1 MNLKVTSIARIS
13 VLTLGMVCI
22 LISCGG
28 GGGGTAT
35 APVPTPTPAPTPPI
49 TPSPPAVPSTST
61 AKSLALIVGT
71 ADTPGSK
78 DGALLDASFNGPR
91 SLSIAA
97 DGTVFVADGCASG
110 WSRHALYRK
119 ISPAGQ
125 VTTFAGTTSYLNVG
139 HPTSNSAYSVG
150 TTDQFNGDCPAGIV
164 ALSDGTLYAS
174 GASAVVEKVTPQGQI
189 STVVGSWGQ
198 KGAVDGSGATARLTG
213 GQVTVDTQGN
223 LYIADVGNHVIRKM
237 DASGNLSTYAG
248 QLGTIGATDGT
259 LQAARFW
266 YPSSLKFDKNSG
278 NLFVGDGNG
287 IRVISNGAVSTLVD
301 RPTVAQAFGFQP
313 PIAAN
318 IFLPLDGI
326 DVAADGRIAVT
337 YANQRRAL
345 IYRGNTLEV
354 TLGNGDTDDVDGP
367 PGAAK
372 FFFPSSAAFLPNG
385 DLLISD
391 IGNNNIKKYSATT
404 NTVSL
409 WAGKRNYFAPQDGTG
424 STAKLFN
431 PFNMV
436 QSPSGDIWFSQER
449 ANIRKLDANGALSTV
464 STVPNSD
471 AIVLKVNSDGSFV
484 AASQSQKEL
493 RLYSPNGNL
502 QSTLATQVDIP
513 WPLFPAANAA
523 GDIFFT
529 GSVGQTVV
537 IKKYSNG
544 VVSEFA
550 TVTGGYAL
558 GLTITE
564 AGDLIV
570 ANHAGLSKVSPT
582 GAVSMLV
589 SDGPRG
595 ILTDGAVGTVSLGIY
610 WGFNASPVIGR
621 DGAIY
626 IVSHV
631 DSVIRRIYN
640 GRVEKVV
647 GTQWINETT
656 LGQGPGA
663 IYDARAIKYDAKTN
677 SLIIMSGNAILRAQL
692 P

>member
-1 MNLKVTSIARIS
+1 MRLLANSRQS
-13 VLTLGMVCI
+13 VFNVAAVALVLGLTA
-22 LISCGG
+22 CGG
-28 GGGGTAT
+28 GGGGGTTAPVAT
-35 APVPTPTPAPTPPI
+35 PAPVPTPTPAPV
-49 TPSPPAVPSTST
+49 VPTST
-61 AKSLALIVGT
+61 AKSLSLIVGT
-71 ADTPGSK
+71 ADSPGSK

-97 DGTVFVADGCASG
+97 DGTIFVADGCASG

-223 LYIADVGNHVIRKM
+223 AYIADEVNHVIRKM
-237 DASGNLSTYAG
+237 DSAGNLSTYAG
-248 QLGTIGATDGT
+248 QMGTIGTSDGA
-259 LQAARFW
+259 LQTARFW
-266 YPSSLKFDKNSG
+266 NPRSLKFDKSSG
-278 NLFVGDGNG
+278 KLFVGDGNG
-287 IRVISNGAVSTLVD
+287 IRVISNEVVSTLVD
-301 RPTVAQAFGFQP
+301 RPNIAQAFGFGL
-313 PIAAN
+313 PIGADV
-318 IFLPLDGI
+318 FLPLDGI
-326 DVAADGRIAVT
+326 DIATDGRIAVT

-345 IYRGNTLEV
+345 IYRGGTLMA
-354 TLGNGDTDDVDGP
+354 TLGTGGTDDVDGQP
-367 PGAAK
+367 DVAK
-372 FFFPSSAAFLPNG
+372 FYFPSGVAFLPNG

-424 STAKLFN
+424 SSAKLSN

-436 QSPSGDIWFSQER
+436 QSPSGDIWFSQNEV
-449 ANIRKLDANGALSTV
+449 IVRKLDATGVLSTV
-464 STVPNSD
+464 PTASPNDGAS
-471 AIVLKVNSDGSFV
+471 VLKVNSDGSFV
-484 AASQSQKEL
+484 AAARYKKEL
-493 RLYSPNGNL
+493 RLYGPTGNL
-502 QSTLATQVDIP
+502 QRTLATQVDFP
-513 WPLFPAANAA
+513 FPLVSTVSDA

-529 GSVGQTVV
+529 GPVGQTAV
-537 IKKYSNG
+537 IKKYSDG
-544 VVSEFA
+544 VISDFA

-558 GLTITE
+558 GLGITE
-564 AGDLIV
+564 SGDLIV
-570 ANHAGLSKVSPT
+570 ANNAGLSKVSPAGT
-582 GAVSMLV
+582 VTMIAPA
-589 SDGPRG
+589 GPRG
-595 ILTDGAVGTVSLGIY
+595 ILTDGAVGAVSLGIY
-610 WGFNASPVIGR
+610 WGLFASPVVGR

-647 GTQWINETT
+647 GTQWINETV
-656 LGQGPGA
+656 LGTGPGA

-677 SLIIMSGNAILRAQL
+677 ALIIMTGNAMLRAQL